1 MRVFG
6 LNCSLKFSCVLQKN
20 TQSPP
25 LKIVAK
31 PTQILVIDERRAK
44 RHGSGW
50 LGGEGKKNVNA
61 GEGLYDVVYGKVVY
75 QLENKILT

>member
-1 MRVFG
+1 M
-6 LNCSLKFSCVLQKN
+6 
-20 TQSPP
+20 
-25 LKIVAK
+25 
-31 PTQILVIDERRAK
+31 VIDERRAK

-75 QLENKILT
+75 QLEK